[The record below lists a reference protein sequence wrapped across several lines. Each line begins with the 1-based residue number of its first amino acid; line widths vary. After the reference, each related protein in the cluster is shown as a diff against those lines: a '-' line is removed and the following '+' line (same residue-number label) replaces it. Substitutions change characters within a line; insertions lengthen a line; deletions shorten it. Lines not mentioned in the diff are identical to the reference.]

1 MAEEREN
8 LGVISARLLSSLYLG
23 QALGVIVTVMTLILV
38 TRLLGAS
45 NYGVYTFAFGFS
57 ALVDLVGNF
66 GIGTYF
72 GRNLARHLY
81 RKDTGEIVHTLVT
94 GYSLLIPISLF
105 FTILGIAIS
114 PYVAGVLFRSLGI
127 SPLTL
132 MLASSIIFFSTFE
145 STAVQALIGLTKGKL
160 ASFVGV
166 FTDIVQLAASVLL
179 ILSGRG
185 VDGAIAG
192 MLIGYAAGAVIALC
206 LILRVISR
214 LGPIS
219 LKLPSK
225 SEIRHALTFVVP
237 MSLNNVLNLSMANF
251 AVIYLSLFVSK
262 VTLGNY
268 GAALKGLAF
277 IAVFYSTAST
287 ALLPLFTTAQ
297 ASHKEGKANGTYNK
311 LILYSLMVTLP
322 FIVYIAV
329 MAKPGAGLLL
339 PGSFDNTGFYFSL
352 IALGSLIDAFQ
363 YYISNLLIS
372 NGFTTPLVK
381 TLVVSTILQFIAVIF
396 LVPRFGV
403 LGAIAA
409 IFFIGST
416 TESILF
422 IRLSMRLMN
431 FRLDYR
437 KTLLLFASNILLT
450 IPLALSL
457 LLKSKI
463 LALAAGG
470 VILLISYPAL
480 IAALGVIDGSDLRL
494 ARGISEK
501 IPLLRLPVSLLAKY
515 LGFLL
520 SLRGIE

>member
-1 MAEEREN
+1 MAEEQEN
-8 LGVISARLLSSLYLG
+8 LGITSARLLSSLYLG
-23 QALGVIVTVMTLILV
+23 QALGVVITIMTLILV
-38 TRLLGAS
+38 TRLLGAGD
-45 NYGVYTFAFGFS
+45 YGLYTFAFGFS
-57 ALVDLVGNF
+57 ALVDIVGNF

-81 RKDTGEIVHTLVT
+81 QKDIGEVVHTLVA

-105 FTILGIAIS
+105 LTVLGIAIS
-114 PYVAGVLFRSLGI
+114 PYVANVLFRSLGI
-127 SPLTL
+127 SALTL

-160 ASFVGV
+160 ASLVGV
-166 FTDIVQLAASVLL
+166 FTDIIQLAASVLL
-179 ILSGRG
+179 ILSGHG

-192 MLIGYAAGAVIALC
+192 MLIGYACGAALALY
-206 LILRVISR
+206 LILRVVSR
-214 LGPIS
+214 LGTVS
-219 LKLPSK
+219 LKMPSGA
-225 SEIRHALTFVVP
+225 ELRHALTFVVP

-297 ASHKEGKANGTYNK
+297 ASHKKEKANETYNK
-311 LILYSLMVTLP
+311 LILYSLMITLP

-329 MAKPGAGLLL
+329 MAKPGASLLL
-339 PGSFDNTGFYFSL
+339 PGSFGNTGFYLSL

-363 YYISNLLIS
+363 YYLSNLLIS

-381 TLVVSTILQFIAVIF
+381 TLVVSTVLQFITVIL

-409 IFFIGST
+409 IFFIGSI

-422 IRLSMRLMN
+422 IRLSIRLMG
-431 FRLDYR
+431 FRLDYK
-437 KTLLLFASNILLT
+437 KTFLLFASNILLI
-450 IPLALSL
+450 IPLAVALMLRSNLLS
-457 LLKSKI
+457 
-463 LALAAGG
+463 LAAGIA
-470 VILLISYPAL
+470 ILLISYPAL
-480 IAALGVIDGSDLRL
+480 IAALGVIDASDIKL
-494 ARGISEK
+494 ARNISEK
-501 IPLLRLPVSLLAKY
+501 IPALKLPISLLERY
-515 LGFLL
+515 IGFLL